1 MCTIVNRKAVFVKND
16 LDTVEVMSWRYNLR
30 SDQVEKWLSETEWNY
45 KGIEYP
51 LAFEQTIQY
60 LLKLNLISQE
70 EAEDWRI
77 KLF

>member
-1 MCTIVNRKAVFVKND
+1 
-16 LDTVEVMSWRYNLR
+16 MSWRYNLR
-30 SDQVEKWLSETEWNY
+30 SDQVEKWLSETDWNY

-70 EAEDWRI
+70 ESEDWRT

>member
-1 MCTIVNRKAVFVKND
+1 MCTIVNKKAYSVKND
-16 LDTVEVMSWRYNLR
+16 EDTVEVMSWRYNLR
-30 SDQVEKWLSETEWNY
+30 SDQVEKWLSETDWNY

-70 EAEDWRI
+70 ESENWRT